1 MALLFKLAWRNVWRQ
16 KRRTLIVI
24 SAITLTMGMMIF
36 YDGLMAGF
44 NQAIYGNA
52 IKILGGNIQ
61 IHAEGFHDK
70 STQLPLLGL
79 SDSDTVISSV
89 KQFPEV
95 VAVSKRIRT
104 GGLATSREG
113 AFGIEIVGIDPDAE
127 KDISLM
133 ASNIAEGRFLETSD
147 GDQLLIGKGLAD
159 EMDVKVG
166 DRISVAGSSK
176 HEQMRTR
183 TLTIVGIY
191 DLGMADIE
199 KQYAYI
205 SLDEARSLY
214 GLEGTETEIAI
225 YLKRIGQEDPVISAL
240 KAQYPTLEIEKYDE
254 AFPELKNTVGTKDAV
269 LTIFSFIILL
279 ISGIGIMNLLLMAVY
294 ERTREIGV
302 LSALGLNPGQ
312 ITWLFLMEGVL
323 IGLIGLV
330 IGILFGLGINLS
342 LQQVGLD
349 YTGYADVASYM
360 ALISDRIY
368 PSMGIDKLPL
378 RSISVFVISLAS
390 SFFPAREAARNE
402 PAESLH
408 YV

>member
-61 IHAEGFHDK
+61 VHAPGFYDA
-70 STQLPLLGL
+70 TNQLPLLEL
-79 SDSDTVISSV
+79 QDSDSVIARL
-89 KQFPEV
+89 KDFPEV
-95 VAVSKRIRT
+95 VAAGKRIRT

-113 AFGIEIVGIDPDAE
+113 AFGLEIVGLDPDAE
-127 KDISLM
+127 RDISLM
-133 ASNIAEGRFLETSD
+133 AQNIVEGRFLEASD
-147 GDQLLIGKGLAD
+147 GDVMLIGKGLAD
-159 EMDVKVG
+159 EMDAGVG
-166 DRISVAGSSK
+166 DRISVAGTAR
-176 HEQMRTR
+176 HDQMRVR

-205 SLDEARSLY
+205 SLDEARNLY
-214 GLEGTETEIAI
+214 DLPDTETEIAI
-225 YLKRIGQEDPVISAL
+225 YLQRLGQEDPIIDAL
-240 KAQYPTLEIEKYDE
+240 RADFPGLSIDKYDV

-302 LSALGLNPGQ
+302 LSALGFNPGQ
-312 ITWLFLMEGVL
+312 INLLFLMEGTM
-323 IGLIGLV
+323 IG
-330 IGILFGLGINLS
+330 LFGLLVGVAFGLSINLS
-342 LQQVGLD
+342 LQQVGMD
-349 YTGYADVASYM
+349 YTNYKDVASFM
-360 ALISDRIY
+360 ALVNDKIY
-368 PSMGIDKLPL
+368 PSLGVEKLPL
-378 RSISVFVISLAS
+378 RAISVFVISLGS
-390 SFFPAREAARNE
+390 SFLPAREASKNE